1 MPNIASHPTDPSI
14 AVKDRKGSQWARRC
28 FWRAFAG
35 NLLPFLTMLAIV
47 ATLQF
52 FAVEDAATDI
62 ESIFGRVDR
71 RVAASTEAKKPFD
84 PEQATQAI
92 VDEVYNAS
100 DKTGSPIEYRKF
112 TRIVRTVAYEVQSR
126 EVGQVAE
133 GGVAKK
139 LKGPVLNQLLVHACG
154 VWVIQAT
161 VVLYFPGMLIC
172 LISLANYVITCNP
185 TPKPNQ
191 FATFFEEAQYRR
203 SLWLL
208 GEESHLRLW
217 RRLGF
222 ALVLTLGSMYLFA
235 PTGLKN
241 TAVAEYVA
249 MKAIPSENSY
259 PTWLDAFKNAPPAM
273 AGFAGFF
280 LYALT
285 MTANRFAT
293 GDLSDRFF
301 ISLFNRSISVMLLSL
316 VLSGITTQGEP
327 ISRALAFMVGVF
339 PQSGLQAISK
349 LAGTTF
355 DRFTLDDSTPRFRDL
370 PEIDY
375 WKETVLGELGILSL
389 HDLSN
394 ENLKELIS
402 RVGFNPGVLL
412 NAVDRALLL
421 DALGPAAAKL
431 TSISIATASQF
442 VLYLRGQDAIIGEW
456 ASTLPDLAKQKVKL
470 LDDPQ
475 KHERMELVK
484 NALGLSDPSVVLDQ
498 LASNSNVLFI
508 IEKRI
513 CYDDV

>member
-1 MPNIASHPTDPSI
+1 MPNIPSHPTDPSV
-14 AVKDRKGSQWARRC
+14 AVNAGKDSKWARRC

-35 NLLPFLTMLAIV
+35 NLLPFVSMLAII
-47 ATLQF
+47 ATRQF
-52 FAVEDAATDI
+52 FAVDDAAQDV
-62 ESIFGRVDR
+62 ESLIDR
-71 RVAASTEAKKPFD
+71 FEQRIAAATAAKQPFN
-84 PEQATQAI
+84 PELAAQAI
-92 VDEVYNAS
+92 VDEVYNTNDKAAS
-100 DKTGSPIEYRKF
+100 PDEYKKF
-112 TRIVRTVAYEVQSR
+112 TRIVRTVAYQVQSR
-126 EVGQVAE
+126 EVRRVAE
-133 GGVAKK
+133 GGAANRR
-139 LKGPVLNQLLVHACG
+139 KGAIFSELLFHACG
-154 VWVIQAT
+154 VWVIQVT
-161 VVLYFPGMLIC
+161 VVLFFPGMLIC
-172 LISLANYVITCNP
+172 LIFLAKYVVERNP
-185 TPKPNQ
+185 TPRPNQ
-191 FATFFEEAQYRR
+191 FATFLEEAQYRR

-208 GEESHLRLW
+208 EEESHLRLW

-235 PTGLKN
+235 PTGLKS
-241 TAVAEYVA
+241 TAVAEYAA
-249 MKAIPSENSY
+249 MKAIPSESSY

-280 LYALT
+280 LFALT
-285 MTANRFAT
+285 MTAQRFAA

-301 ISLFNRSISVMLLSL
+301 VSLFNRSISVMLLSL
-316 VLSGITTQGEP
+316 VLSGVTTQGEP

-349 LAGTTF
+349 LAGTTM

-375 WKETVLGELGILSL
+375 WKESVLGELGILSL

-402 RVGFNPGVLL
+402 RVGFNPGVLV

-431 TSISIATASQF
+431 TSIPIASASQF
-442 VLYLRGQDAIIGEW
+442 VLYLRGRDAIVGDW
-456 ASTLPDLAKQKVKL
+456 ASTLPDLAKQKVTL
-470 LDDPQ
+470 LDDSQ
-475 KHERMELVK
+475 KHVRMELVK
-484 NALGLSDPSVVLDQ
+484 SALGLSDPSVVLDQ

-513 CYDDV
+513 CYDDI